1 MSIRVNDENDN
12 SPYFVPDVYP
22 IAISE
27 STSINATVIRVFAF
41 DDDTGSNAEI
51 SYRIVM
57 GDRSS
62 KCMNCV
68 FLKTFNL

>member
-12 SPYFVPDVYP
+12 NPYFDPDAYP

-41 DDDTGSNAEI
+41 DEDTGSNAEI
-51 SYRIVM
+51 SYRIVT
-57 GDRSS
+57 GDSRGG
-62 KCMNCV
+62 CG
-68 FLKTFNL
+68 L